1 MAGFVTPTHAL
12 LLLLVVAVV
21 FGWTR
26 LTRGHTHATA
36 AARGR
41 RSRDRRWRWRLTRPT
56 RRQAHLVWLMT
67 SALVAFALTR
77 AVALPLFLLVFFAL
91 WACGYWVLVR
101 LYR

>member
-12 LLLLVVAVV
+12 LLFVVLAVV
-21 FGWTR
+21 FLWARSG
-26 LTRGHTHATA
+26 RGDAHATA
-36 AARGR
+36 VARGR
-41 RSRDRRWRWRLTRPT
+41 RLRDRSRHWRLTRPT
-56 RRQAHLVWLMT
+56 RRQAHLGWLIT

-77 AVALPLFLLVFFAL
+77 AVALPLFLIVFFAL